1 MMVIVI
7 IPPPA
12 LSILPAG
19 PGRSHKVGLTVGEM
33 RGSRGWENTT
43 ILLCVGRVSP
53 TYQSINENIFVNL
66 TFVGC

>member
-19 PGRSHKVGLTVGEM
+19 PGRSYKVGLTVGEM
-33 RGSRGWENTT
+33 RGFRGRWENTT
-43 ILLCVGRVSP
+43 ILLCVGKVSP
-53 TYQSINENIFVNL
+53 MYLSVHKLEYL
-66 TFVGC
+66 C

>member
-19 PGRSHKVGLTVGEM
+19 PGRSYKVGLTVGEM

-43 ILLCVGRVSP
+43 ILLYVGRVSP
-53 TYQSINENIFVNL
+53 T
-66 TFVGC
+66 